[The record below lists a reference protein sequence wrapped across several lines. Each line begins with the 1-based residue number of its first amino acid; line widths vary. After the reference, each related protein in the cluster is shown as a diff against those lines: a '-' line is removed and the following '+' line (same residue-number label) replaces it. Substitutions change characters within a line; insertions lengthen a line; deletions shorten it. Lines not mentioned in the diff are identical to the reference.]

1 MNDVAIIAA
10 ALCCAAEGEGPR
22 NVEAFN
28 EIIYAP
34 SAVRVAST
42 ALKFLRALKSLIF
55 MRSLFV
61 RDIIIAK
68 EEEKS
73 LLQL

>member
-1 MNDVAIIAA
+1 MTSQLLRLHFVA
-10 ALCCAAEGEGPR
+10 PR
-22 NVEAFN
+22 KAKGLDN

-61 RDIIIAK
+61 RDILIAK

>member
-10 ALCCAAEGEGPR
+10 TLCCAAEGGGPR

-28 EIIYAP
+28 EIICAP
-34 SAVRVAST
+34 SAVRVAPT

-55 MRSLFV
+55 TRSYVLIETEQKN
-61 RDIIIAK
+61 R
-68 EEEKS
+68 
-73 LLQL
+73 LGNCC